1 MIEAIIGLEVHVE
14 LNTQS
19 KLFCSCS
26 TRFGAAANS
35 QVCPVCL
42 GMPGT
47 VPVLNKTAVEKAI
60 LASLCLDC
68 TIARMGGFDRKNYF
82 YPDMPKSYQ
91 ISQVF
96 DPIGQ
101 EGGLEI
107 DTPDGKKRIRIRQVH
122 LEEDA
127 GKLVHEG
134 ETITTAKGSLVDLNR
149 AGAPL
154 IEIVSHPDLRNM
166 DEAVSYLEN
175 LRSILR
181 YGDISECRMEEGSFR
196 CDGNISVREM
206 GSETFN
212 PKVEIKNMNSL
223 KALHKAL
230 SYEIRRQSSLLEQS
244 KRVDQETR
252 TWDEQQEITVSMRS
266 KEHPDY
272 RVYPEPELGYIEVSD
287 DWLAEIRTRIPELP
301 QAKKQRYMK
310 EWGLSEYDAHQLS
323 RDQDLAQYFEKTVS
337 FYQEPKRISNWIQ
350 AELIRL
356 LNQEPKTIAES
367 PVQPPQLA
375 ELVAMVDRGEISGKM
390 GKEVLEGMY
399 AEGKEAEEI
408 IRSRGLRQISDDS
421 ELEKLAERVIADNPK
436 PVEDYRKGKMKAMG
450 FLVGQMMKA
459 TRGQA
464 NPEKA
469 NEIIKKV
476 LDK

>member
-1 MIEAIIGLEVHVE
+1 MIEAVIGLEVHVA
-14 LNTQS
+14 LNTKS

-26 TRFGAAANS
+26 TRFGADANS

-42 GMPGT
+42 GMPG
-47 VPVLNKTAVEKAI
+47 VMPVLNRKAVEKAI
-60 LASLCLDC
+60 LASLSLDC
-68 TIARMGGFDRKNYF
+68 TIARLGGFDRKNYF

-101 EGGLEI
+101 EGKLVI
-107 DTPDGKKRIRIRQVH
+107 NTPNGKKRIRIRQIH

-134 ETITTAKGSLVDLNR
+134 DTITTAKGSLVDLNR

-154 IEIVSHPDLRNM
+154 IEIVSHPDIRNA

-175 LRSILR
+175 LRAILR
-181 YGDISECRMEEGSFR
+181 YGEVSECRMEEGSFR
-196 CDGNISVREM
+196 CDGNISVRET
-206 GSETFN
+206 GSNVLN

-230 SYEIRRQSSLLEQS
+230 SYEIKRQSELLS
-244 KRVDQETR
+244 KGKRVVQETR
-252 TWDEQQEITVSMRS
+252 TWDEQKEVTVSMRS

-287 DWLAEIRTRIPELP
+287 AWLAKIQASLPELP
-301 QAKKQRYMK
+301 QAKMERYMD
-310 EWGLSEYDAHQLS
+310 EWGLSAYDAQQLS
-323 RDQDLAQYFEKTVS
+323 KEQDLACYFEKTVEH
-337 FYQEPKRISNWIQ
+337 YPEPKKISNWIQ
-350 AELIRL
+350 AELVRL
-356 LNQEPKTIAES
+356 LNNDQIGIADS
-367 PVQPPQLA
+367 PVEPHHLA
-375 ELVAMVDRGEISGKM
+375 RLIEKVDQGAISGKM

-399 AEGKEAEEI
+399 KEGKDAEAI
-408 IRSRGLRQISDDS
+408 IQSRGLSQISDDS
-421 ELEKLAERVIADNPK
+421 ELEKIAADIITNHPK
-436 PVEDYRKGKMKAMG
+436 PVSDYRNGKAQAMG

-469 NEIIKKV
+469 NEIIRKL
-476 LDK
+476 LDG